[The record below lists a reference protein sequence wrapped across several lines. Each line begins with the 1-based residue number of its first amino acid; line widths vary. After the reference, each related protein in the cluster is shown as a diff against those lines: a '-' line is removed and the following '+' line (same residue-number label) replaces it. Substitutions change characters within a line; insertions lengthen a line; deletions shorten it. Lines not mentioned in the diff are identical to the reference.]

1 MLDRYMVSYNYEES
15 ILHTLNPIVK
25 FISFILF
32 FISLFFKFDLI
43 IFIASIVWVFTLI
56 MFSNISI
63 KQYLKV
69 LWNYKY
75 ILILIYILLLHTEM
89 EPVFIHVVMFK
100 IVFCLLYFYLIL
112 FTTTKRDFSKGLGN
126 IFNVGLNEK
135 KVSNIFST
143 IYVYI
148 CTFIE
153 VVNDNYDIYSIKGED
168 KIFINV
174 INKTIFFIHNIKNNI
189 LETNARMDEYK
200 SDMKH
205 RMYDS
210 STRYKYKYRS
220 KLNVFDYILLIFFLS
235 IYVYYIIKVR

>member
-43 IFIASIVWVFTLI
+43 IFIASLVWVFTLL

-69 LWNYKY
+69 IWNYKY
-75 ILILIYILLLHTEM
+75 ILIFIYIFMFHLQI

-100 IVFCLLYFYLIL
+100 IIFCLLYYYLIL

-126 IFNVGLNEK
+126 IFNIGLNEK
-135 KVSNIFST
+135 KVSNVFST

-153 VVNDNYDIYSIKGED
+153 VVNNNYDIYSIKGED
-168 KIFINV
+168 KIFIN
-174 INKTIFFIHNIKNNI
+174 IIKKTVFFIKNIKNNI
-189 LETNARMDEYK
+189 LETNNRMTEYK
-200 SDMKH
+200 NNMKY

-210 STRYKYKYRS
+210 SIRYKYKYRS
-220 KLNVFDYILLIFFLS
+220 KLNVFDYVLLIFFFS